1 MSAHAEN
8 RNAPGQPERA
18 LHRYFVVRNPDGSG
32 GWHIFLEGQ
41 RKPLQFVRNKIV
53 AVETVKLIADLNRPS
68 EVLIEQEDGSFRVR
82 HQKH

>member
-8 RNAPGQPERA
+8 SKALPEPEKG
-18 LHRYFVVRNPDGSG
+18 LNRYFVVRNPDGGG

-41 RKPLQFVRNKIV
+41 KKPLQFVRNKIV

-68 EVLIEQEDGSFRVR
+68 EVLIEQEDGTLKVK
-82 HQKH
+82 HQKE